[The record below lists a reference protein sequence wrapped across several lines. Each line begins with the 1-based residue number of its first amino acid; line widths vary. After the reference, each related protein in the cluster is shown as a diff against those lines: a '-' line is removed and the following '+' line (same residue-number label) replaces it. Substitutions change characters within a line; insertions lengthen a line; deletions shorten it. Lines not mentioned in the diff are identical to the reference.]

1 MITFILSLTKCRRKH
16 VFWKI
21 AADGWDKLEFSSR
34 SERYETHAEISGAS
48 QDLEKHE
55 SIKVVNI
62 SHLQVLTS
70 FDSPRHEDSLF

>member
-1 MITFILSLTKCRRKH
+1 MITFILSLTKSRRKR

-34 SERYETHAEISGAS
+34 SERYETHAEISGTS

-55 SIKVVNI
+55 SIKDAHSSDVSIPLV
-62 SHLQVLTS
+62 
-70 FDSPRHEDSLF
+70 SPQSELI

>member
-1 MITFILSLTKCRRKH
+1 MITFILLLTKSRRKR

-21 AADGWDKLEFSSR
+21 AADGGDKLEFSSR
-34 SERYETHAEISGAS
+34 SERYETHAEISGTS

-62 SHLQVLTS
+62 SRLQILTS
-70 FDSPRHEDSLF
+70 FYFPRHEDSLF